1 MGREVDLSKE
11 IIMIKYLNIIIF
23 GLIIFMGCS
32 NSAKTNVPS
41 WFLNSPIDAEK
52 IYGAGVSKNEGSAL
66 LF

>member
-1 MGREVDLSKE
+1 
-11 IIMIKYLNIIIF
+11 MIKYLNIIIF